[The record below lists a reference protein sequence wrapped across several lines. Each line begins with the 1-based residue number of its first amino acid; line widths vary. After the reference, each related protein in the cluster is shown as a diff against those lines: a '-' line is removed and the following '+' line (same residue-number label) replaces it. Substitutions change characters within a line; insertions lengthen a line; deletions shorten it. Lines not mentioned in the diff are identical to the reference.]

1 MNFRVGVFLKSAVL
15 YTIMSMQRKDYMLL
29 TKGKISSGLFKAN
42 LVGHFLT
49 SSVVYKPVI
58 TSKELSAS
66 HLATGRSGNEI
77 R

>member
-1 MNFRVGVFLKSAVL
+1 MFLKSAVMC
-15 YTIMSMQRKDYMLL
+15 TIMSMQRKDYMLL
-29 TKGKISSGLFKAN
+29 TKGKISSGLFKAK

-66 HLATGRSGNEI
+66 HLEVGRSGNEI
-77 R
+77 

>member
-1 MNFRVGVFLKSAVL
+1 MFWKSAVMC
-15 YTIMSMQRKDYMLL
+15 TIMSMQRKDYMLL
-29 TKGKISSGLFKAN
+29 TKGKISSGLFKAK

-66 HLATGRSGNEI
+66 HLAVGRSGNEI
-77 R
+77 